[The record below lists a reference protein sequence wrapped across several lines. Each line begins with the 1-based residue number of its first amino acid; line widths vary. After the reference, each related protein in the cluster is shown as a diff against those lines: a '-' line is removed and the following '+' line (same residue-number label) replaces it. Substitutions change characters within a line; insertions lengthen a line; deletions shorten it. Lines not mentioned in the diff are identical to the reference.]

1 MMTVRFASS
10 TIALSFAMACGL
22 PATESDVKMAGVGL
36 DPDEIGEIPDMQGGL
51 IEYNLIDFAGAQL
64 PLGLVGLVS
73 YEQVGPD
80 VNFRPPYKMVM
91 GQGFVFQDDSIAP
104 DATMGT
110 LPKPPAAVGVCQT
123 RFEPRSY
130 MSGLADVGN
139 AITFETEDGTGGWTV
154 GRRPF
159 VYPPDMR
166 DVTTYYMELDAW
178 RPQARMRKA
187 APEAGS
193 NDPTALVDVVHTP
206 ANFPEG
212 RVVSVDFPGGIP
224 PLEAGMGSIPLPL
237 RAAGENRDVLLPH
250 SPKGVRIGWNGPRY
264 DRFGRMMAAE
274 GAAEGGSDTG
284 TPAAEEN
291 STCFQYLPH
300 ETAPA
305 SVDDC
310 LVLQEPPRSPEEFAA
325 LGLSYPNKELNGQ
338 MYTGPWDT
346 DDQQVVFEWIPEE
359 DSANEFLTLT
369 VRFLGPVDRED
380 VNMVES
386 AVYGT
391 SPAPNAQNE
400 WDDAITRGSIPDGT
414 PLPEGRRSALACD
427 EPYEMGEPAVIRD
440 SEVDIEWPLESAYT
454 YEDGSFVPSLHGD
467 PGHNLAEVSCRLD
480 ESTGRFVL
488 DQTILESAMDYA
500 ALHGA
505 EGAVFFLTRSTET
518 NVQAPAVRDRYGKRH
533 ETSPIKVVSRSMQ
546 VGRFWYAQ

>member
-1 MMTVRFASS
+1 MTKRFFSS
-10 TIALSFAMACGL
+10 TLVATLALGCGL

-36 DPDEIGEIPDMQGGL
+36 NPDDIGAIPDMQGGL
-51 IEYNLIDFAGAQL
+51 IEYNLIDFVGAQL

-91 GQGFVFQDDSIAP
+91 GQGFVFQDDTIAP

-110 LPKPPAAVGVCQT
+110 LPKPPAAEGVCQT

-130 MSGLADVGN
+130 LSGLADVGN
-139 AITFETEDGTGGWTV
+139 AITFSTEDGTGGWTV

-166 DVTTYYMELDAW
+166 DVVTYYMELDSW
-178 RPQARMRKA
+178 KPEPRMRKA
-187 APEAGS
+187 APDGAGA
-193 NDPTALVDVVHTP
+193 DPTAMVDIVHTP

-212 RVVSVDFPGGIP
+212 EVVTVDFPGGIP

-237 RAAGENRDVLLPH
+237 SAAGGNRAVQLPN
-250 SPKGVRIGWNGPRY
+250 SPKGVRLGWNGPRY
-264 DRFGRMMAAE
+264 DRYGRLIDSAA
-274 GAAEGGSDTG
+274 AQTGGSDTG
-284 TPAAEEN
+284 SAPIEGN
-291 STCFQYLPH
+291 STCLQYLPH
-300 ETAPA
+300 NVSPATA
-305 SVDDC
+305 SDC
-310 LVLQEPPRSPEEFAA
+310 LELEDPPRSPEDFIA
-325 LGLSYPNKELNGQ
+325 LGLSYPDRELNGQ

-346 DDQQVVFEWIPEE
+346 DDQKVTFEWIPEE
-359 DSANEFLTLT
+359 EDTGEILTLT

-380 VNMVES
+380 ENMVTS

-391 SPAPNAQNE
+391 SPAPLAQDS
-400 WDDAITRGSIPDGT
+400 WDDAIASGDVPDGT
-414 PLPEGRRSALACD
+414 PLPDGRRAALACD

-440 SEVDIEWPLESAYT
+440 SEVEIEWPLEANYT
-454 YEDGSFVPSLHGD
+454 YEDGSLVPSLQGD

-480 ESTGRFVL
+480 ESAGQFVL
-488 DQTILESAMDYA
+488 DQAILEQAMDYA

-505 EGAVFFLTRSTET
+505 QGAVFFLTRSTET
-518 NVQAPAVRDRYGKRH
+518 NVQAPPVRDRYGKRH
-533 ETSPIKVVSRSMQ
+533 DTSPIKVVSRSIQ
-546 VGRFWYAQ
+546 VGRFWFGQ

>member
-1 MMTVRFASS
+1 MTLRMTSS
-10 TIALSFAMACGL
+10 AIVLALAVGCGL

-36 DPDEIGEIPDMQGGL
+36 DPDEIGAIPDMQGGL

-110 LPKPPAAVGVCQT
+110 LPKPPAAVGTCQT

-130 MSGLADVGN
+130 LSGLSDVGN
-139 AITFETEDGTGGWTV
+139 AITFSTEDGTGGYTV

-166 DVTTYYMELDAW
+166 DVTAYYMELDAW
-178 RPQARMRKA
+178 RPNPRIRKA
-187 APEAGS
+187 TPAEGS

-237 RAAGENRDVLLPH
+237 RATGENRSIQLPN
-250 SPKGVRIGWNGPRY
+250 SPLGVRIGWNGPRY
-264 DRFGRMMAAE
+264 DRFGLLMASD
-274 GAAEGGSDTG
+274 GANTDDGGDTG
-284 TPAAEEN
+284 SVAAEEN
-291 STCFQYLPH
+291 STCLQYLPH
-300 ETAPA
+300 ATAPGA
-305 SVDDC
+305 PTDC
-310 LVLQEPPRSPEEFAA
+310 LELQDPPREPEQFAA
-325 LGLSYPNKELNGQ
+325 LGLSYPERELNGQ
-338 MYTGPWDT
+338 MYTGPWDAE
-346 DDQQVVFEWIPEE
+346 DGQVVFEWVPAEVDLGEI
-359 DSANEFLTLT
+359 LTLT

-380 VNMVES
+380 ENMVES
-386 AVYGT
+386 AVFGT
-391 SPAPNAQNE
+391 SAAPNAQEE
-400 WDDAITRGSIPDGT
+400 WDSAIAAGNIPSGT

-427 EPYEMGEPAVIRD
+427 EPYEMGDPAVVRD
-440 SEVDIEWPLESAYT
+440 TEVEVEWPLEAGYT
-454 YEDGSFVPSLHGD
+454 YEDGSFVPSLQGD

-480 ESTGRFVL
+480 DGQGRFVL
-488 DQTILESAMDYA
+488 TQEIVQSAMDYG

-505 EGAVFFLTRSTET
+505 QGAVFFLTRSTET
-518 NVQAPAVRDRYGKRH
+518 NVQAPPVRDRYGKKH
-533 ETSPIKVVSRSMQ
+533 VTSPIKVVSRSMQ
-546 VGRFWYAQ
+546 VGRFWYGQ